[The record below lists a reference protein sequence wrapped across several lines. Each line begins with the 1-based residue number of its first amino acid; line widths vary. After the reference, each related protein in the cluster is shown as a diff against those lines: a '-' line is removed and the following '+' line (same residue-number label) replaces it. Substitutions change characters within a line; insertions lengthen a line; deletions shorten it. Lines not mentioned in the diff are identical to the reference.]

1 MPLPA
6 NWTTITVVHEYG
18 NVAGEPIRGWV
29 SFANSVRLL
38 DYDEGYTVPAA
49 ATQRVP
55 LVNGVLSVDL
65 PVCDDPDV
73 NPLGWQYTMIEEL
86 IMPTGA
92 KVTSPPRLIQ
102 LTAAMAP
109 SVDLAELADV
119 APIAQVTPYLREV
132 DMGTVGGPAGPLDAA
147 GKLPTS
153 QYVDSSA
160 DVTALDLRLDAVEA
174 GKAGTSSFQSFTVPG
189 SFTWNKPAGARL
201 VEVIVFGGGGGGGS
215 GRRGAAA
222 SVRCAGGGGGGG
234 SWTRALLIANDLP
247 ASCPL
252 VVGSGGLGGSSF
264 SVADNGNGVSGG
276 TGGRSVF
283 NDVTASASAASRV
296 TAGGGA
302 AGQGG
307 TNANGPGGGGG
318 FGLWG
323 GGVGGSSSTAGAN
336 GTPGGDP
343 QGGAGG
349 GSGGGITSGDVAT
362 SAGAGGVNSTLDQ
375 LRAAAGTVALGAG
388 EAGRTTL
395 SMGPG
400 NGGGGGGAS
409 ITGPAGA
416 GGAGGAYGGGGGG
429 GGASLNGFASGAGG
443 KGADGAIFIITY
455 F

>member
-73 NPLGWQYTMIEEL
+73 NPLGWQYTMTEEL

-92 KVTSPPRLIQ
+92 RVTSPSRLIQ

-119 APIAQVTPYLREV
+119 TPVDQVTPYLREV

-147 GKLPTS
+147 GLLPTS

-160 DVTALDLRLDAVEA
+160 DVTALDLRMDQVEV
-174 GKAGTSSFQSFTVPG
+174 GKAGTSSVQSFTAPG
-189 SFTWNKPAGARL
+189 AATWNKPAGARL
-201 VEVIVFGGGGGGGS
+201 VEVLVFGGGGGGGS
-215 GRRGAAA
+215 GRRGAAGT
-222 SVRCAGGGGGGG
+222 VRCAGGAGGGGG
-234 SWTRALLIANDLP
+234 WTRALLNAADLP
-247 ASCPL
+247 ASCPIF
-252 VVGSGGLGGSSF
+252 VGAGGLGGSSF
-264 SVADNGNGVSGG
+264 AVADNSNGVVGGSGG
-276 TGGRSVF
+276 SSVF
-283 NDVTASASAASRV
+283 NDVTPGATTVPRV
-296 TAGGGA
+296 RAGGGA
-302 AGQGG
+302 PGAGG
-307 TNANGPGGGGG
+307 TNAGAGGGGGG
-318 FGLWG
+318 FALWG
-323 GGVGGSSSTAGAN
+323 GGAGAAAQAAGFNGVTGSDTAG
-336 GTPGGDP
+336 P
-343 QGGAGG
+343 AGG
-349 GSGGGITSGDVAT
+349 GSGGGVTATDVAT
-362 SAGAGGVNSTLDQ
+362 SAGSGGVNSTLDQ
-375 LRAAAGTVALGAG
+375 TRAAAGTVLLGAG
-388 EAGRTTL
+388 EDGRATL

-409 ITGPAGA
+409 ILGAAGA
-416 GGAGGAYGGGGGG
+416 GGAGGLYGGGGGG
-429 GGASLNGFASGAGG
+429 GGASLNGFAVGAGG
-443 KGADGAIFIITY
+443 KGGDGAAFVITY